1 MPKMKEKLIIKKGD
15 DILVLS
21 FLGQFLMVI
30 ILQKISFLEYE
41 IIS

>member
-1 MPKMKEKLIIKKGD
+1 MKEKLFIKKGD